1 MGESDARSVK
11 RTRISEAFPKVGTKM
26 IFLFDYGDDWRFRV
40 ALIGKDHNEPRAKY
54 PRVIASVGEAPEQ
67 YPDFEDE

>member
-40 ALIGKDHNEPRAKY
+40 AGNAEP
-54 PRVIASVGEAPEQ
+54 ASGPALTLSAG
-67 YPDFEDE
+67 F